1 MRFMQRLSD
10 VLRNQLSSRNSPT
23 HLPTRMSPVELI
35 GDVKRQLYNMS
46 VQDES
51 IARQILAMAGDTVL
65 VEADTFGLDRKNSPR
80 YLRRGQ
86 EVRISKNPLTFDG
99 EGEARIRILDKSNN
113 ILSMRLSDFIHDI
126 HVNSQELTH
135 ESNSSTA

>member
-23 HLPTRMSPVELI
+23 HLPTRMSPERLM
-35 GDVKRQLYNMS
+35 GDVKRQMYGMS
-46 VQDES
+46 EQDES
-51 IARQILAMAGDTVL
+51 KARQILAMAGDAVL
-65 VEADTFGLDRKNSPR
+65 VEQDTFGIDRKNNPR

-126 HVNSQELTH
+126 HVNP
-135 ESNSSTA
+135 

>member
-23 HLPTRMSPVELI
+23 HLPTRMSPERLM
-35 GDVKRQLYNMS
+35 GDVKRQMYGMS
-46 VQDES
+46 EQDES
-51 IARQILAMAGDTVL
+51 KARQILAMAGDAVL
-65 VEADTFGLDRKNSPR
+65 VEQDTFGIDRKNNPR

-113 ILSMRLSDFIHDI
+113 IRNYSPPSA
-126 HVNSQELTH
+126 LTNLH
-135 ESNSSTA
+135 Q